1 MEVRVLRHN
10 FLPSLYRQTTEKIP
24 LTRLRRE
31 IDLTMKKVLQTEIPI
46 SLEAKELFDQCMA
59 HLLPFLKTN
68 QYNLDCSEPPIY
80 AGDVTP
86 WTPYKKNCPCYLIQ
100 MKVGKLRGTYVEPGY
115 VVFPLSVK
123 TDKKVVKVYKLD
135 LRSDDKNH
143 LSPKKMYKAVLY
155 VFDAAIMKLKKSLAK
170 SRSTLTTA
178 STTATVKSRTVATE
192 KPAIIPN
199 VRIRFNGQDLCL
211 VMSLPGGHEV
221 ELIPTI
227 TFSPEGPFLVAKPY
241 EHDEN
246 PSSDMLWRLNYS
258 PNEEHI
264 LNAVTNGDR
273 EQRINAA
280 KILTF
285 MCQKEWKLNHVTA
298 YQVKNILMHEINYQ
312 IDHTPRWQ
320 RLTPEECMHL
330 ILLKM
335 LEFTRD
341 KFLPH
346 FFEEDLNLWGH
357 LSEKQF
363 RFMRNELEQ
372 LTRDDDEML
381 KVITR
386 IRVDKID
393 Y

>member
-1 MEVRVLRHN
+1 MEVRILRHN
-10 FLPSLYRQTTEKIP
+10 YLPSLYRQTTEKLP

-31 IDLTMKKVLQTEIPI
+31 IDLTMKKVLQTEIPV
-46 SLEAKELFDQCMA
+46 SPVAKELFDQCMS
-59 HLLPFLKTN
+59 HLLQYLKTN
-68 QYNLDCSEPPIY
+68 QYNLDCSEPPVY

-86 WTPYKKNCPCYLIQ
+86 WTPYKKECPCYLIQ
-100 MKVGKLRGTYVEPGY
+100 MKVGKLGGTYVEPGY

-123 TDKKVVKVYKLD
+123 KDKKVIKVYKLD
-135 LRSDDKNH
+135 LRSDDKQH
-143 LSPKKMYKAVLY
+143 LSPKKMYKAVFL
-155 VFDAAIMKLKKSLAK
+155 VFEAAIVKLKKSLAK

-178 STTATVKSRTVATE
+178 SYQSTETTKVTKTD
-192 KPAIIPN
+192 KPAIVPN
-199 VRIRFNGQDLCL
+199 IYLKTRDKDLCL
-211 VMSLPGGHEV
+211 VMSLPGGNEV

-227 TFSPEGPFLVAKPY
+227 TVSPDGPFIVAKPF

-246 PSSDMLWRLNYS
+246 PASDMLWRTNFS

-298 YQVKNILMHEINYQ
+298 YQVKNILMHEIDFQ
-312 IDHTPRWQ
+312 IDHSPRWQ
-320 RLTPEECMHL
+320 RFTPEECMHL

-335 LEFTRD
+335 LEFSRER
-341 KFLPH
+341 FLPH

-357 LSEKQF
+357 LTDRQF
-363 RFMRNELEQ
+363 RFMCNELEQ

-381 KVITR
+381 KVISR